1 MAAYAVVGNGKL
13 RMKKVVVFSQID
25 QDVLARLQQSYQ
37 VVVLNPKLGDIN
49 EQIRTEVVDAD
60 AMIGAGRL
68 LNESNLAPA
77 QKLKIIST
85 VSVGYDNYDVE
96 YLNQRKIWL
105 ANTPH
110 VLTETTADLAF
121 SLLLSAARKI
131 PQLDAWTKQG
141 QWKRTVPID
150 QFGVDVF
157 GKTLGIIGLGHI
169 GAAIA
174 RRGFYGFNMNILYH
188 NRREKI
194 EVAQAVNAQYRELD
208 QLLQQSDFVVVAVD
222 LNNESKALMGEAQF
236 DLMQKHAV
244 FVNIARGSVV
254 DEDAL
259 IQALQQNK
267 IFAAGLDVYAKEPLQ
282 DSPLFELANVVTA
295 PHIGSATLETRQK
308 MVNLAYQNLIDALED
323 RVPRYLVNPK
333 FE

>member
-1 MAAYAVVGNGKL
+1 MAAHAIKIGN
-13 RMKKVVVFSQID
+13 RIMKKVVVFSQID
-25 QDVLARLQQSYQ
+25 QDVLAQLQQDYW

-49 EQIRTEVVDAD
+49 DQIRTEVVDAD

-68 LNESNLAPA
+68 LNEGNLAPA

-85 VSVGYDNYDVE
+85 VSVGYDNYDVN
-96 YLNQRKIWL
+96 YLNQKKIWL

-121 SLLLSAARKI
+121 TLLLSAARKL
-131 PQLDAWTKQG
+131 PYLDAWTKQG
-141 QWKRTVPID
+141 QWKRTVSTE
-150 QFGVDVF
+150 QFGMDVF
-157 GKTLGIIGLGHI
+157 GKTLGIIGLGNI

-194 EVAQAVNAQYRELD
+194 EVAQAFNAQYRDLD
-208 QLLQQSDFVVVAVD
+208 QLLQQSDFIVVAVD
-222 LNNESKALMGEAQF
+222 LNHESQALIGAEQF

-254 DEDAL
+254 DENAL
-259 IQALQQNK
+259 IEALKQNK

-282 DSPLFELANVVTA
+282 NSALFELPNAVTL
-295 PHIGSATLETRQK
+295 PHIGSATTETRQK
-308 MVNLAYQNLIDALED
+308 MVKLAYQNLVDALQD
-323 RVPRYLVNPK
+323 RTPRYLVNPK

>member
-1 MAAYAVVGNGKL
+1 
-13 RMKKVVVFSQID
+13 MKKVVVFSQID
-25 QDVLARLQQSYQ
+25 QEVLAKLQQTYR

-68 LNESNLAPA
+68 LNESNLSTA
-77 QKLKIIST
+77 QQLKIIST
-85 VSVGYDNYDVE
+85 VSVGYDNYDVD
-96 YLNQRKIWL
+96 YLNRKKIWL

-121 SLLLSAARKI
+121 TLLLSAARKI
-131 PQLDAWTKQG
+131 PYLDAWTKQG
-141 QWKRTVPID
+141 QWKRTIATE

-157 GKTLGIIGLGHI
+157 GKTLGIIGLGNI

-174 RRGFYGFNMNILYH
+174 RRGFYGFNMNVLYH
-188 NRREKI
+188 NRREKL
-194 EVAQAVNAQYRELD
+194 EVVQAFNAQYRSLDEL
-208 QLLQQSDFVVVAVD
+208 LHQSDFIVVAVD
-222 LNNESKALMGEAQF
+222 LNSESKALIGAEQF
-236 DLMQKHAV
+236 DLMKNNAV

-254 DEDAL
+254 DENAL

-282 DSPLFELANVVTA
+282 ESKLFQLPNVVTA
-295 PHIGSATLETRQK
+295 PHIGSATTETRQK
-308 MVNLAYQNLIDALED
+308 MVKLAYQNLIDALED
-323 RVPRYLVNPK
+323 RTPRYLVNPK

>member
-1 MAAYAVVGNGKL
+1 MAAHAIKIGN
-13 RMKKVVVFSQID
+13 RIMKKVVVFSQID
-25 QDVLARLQQSYQ
+25 QDVLAQLQQDYR
-37 VVVLNPKLGDIN
+37 VVVLNPKMGDIN
-49 EQIRTEVVDAD
+49 DQIRTEVVDAD

-68 LNESNLAPA
+68 LNEGNLAPA

-85 VSVGYDNYDVE
+85 VSVGYDNYDVN
-96 YLNQRKIWL
+96 YLNQKKIWL

-121 SLLLSAARKI
+121 TLLLSAARKV
-131 PQLDAWTKQG
+131 PYLDAWTKQG
-141 QWKRTVPID
+141 QWKRTVSTE
-150 QFGVDVF
+150 QFGMDVF
-157 GKTLGIIGLGHI
+157 GKTLGIIGLGNI

-194 EVAQAVNAQYRELD
+194 EVAQAFNAQYRDLD
-208 QLLQQSDFVVVAVD
+208 QLLQQSDFIVVAVD
-222 LNNESKALMGEAQF
+222 LNHESQALIGAEQF

-254 DEDAL
+254 DENAL
-259 IQALQQNK
+259 IEALKQNK

-282 DSPLFELANVVTA
+282 NSALFELPNAVTL
-295 PHIGSATLETRQK
+295 PHIGSATTETRQK
-308 MVNLAYQNLIDALED
+308 MVKLAYQNLVDALQD
-323 RVPRYLVNPK
+323 RTPRYLVNPK

>member
-1 MAAYAVVGNGKL
+1 
-13 RMKKVVVFSQID
+13 MKKVVVFSQID
-25 QDVLARLQQSYQ
+25 QNVLARLQQNYQ
-37 VVVLNPKLGDIN
+37 VVVLNPKLGEIN

-68 LNESNLAPA
+68 LNASNLAPA

-85 VSVGYDNYDVE
+85 VSVGYDNYDVD

-141 QWKRTVPID
+141 QWKRTVSTE

-194 EVAQAVNAQYRELD
+194 EVAQAFNADYRSLD
-208 QLLQQSDFVVVAVD
+208 QLLQQSDFIVVAVD
-222 LNNESKALMGEAQF
+222 LNHESQALIGEAQF

-244 FVNIARGSVV
+244 FINIARGSVV
-254 DEDAL
+254 DENAL
-259 IQALQQNK
+259 IDALQQNK

-282 DSPLFELANVVTA
+282 SSALFELANVVTA
-295 PHIGSATLETRQK
+295 PHIGSATVETRKK
-308 MVNLAYQNLIDALED
+308 MVDLAYQNLIDALED
-323 RVPRYLVNPK
+323 RTPRYLVNPK

>member
-1 MAAYAVVGNGKL
+1 MAAHAIKIGN
-13 RMKKVVVFSQID
+13 RIMKKVVVFSQID
-25 QDVLARLQQSYQ
+25 QDVLAQLQQDYR

-49 EQIRTEVVDAD
+49 DQIRTEVVDAD

-68 LNESNLAPA
+68 LNEGNLAPA

-85 VSVGYDNYDVE
+85 VSVGYDNYDVN
-96 YLNQRKIWL
+96 YLNQKKIWL

-121 SLLLSAARKI
+121 TLLLSAARKV
-131 PQLDAWTKQG
+131 PYLDAWTKQG
-141 QWKRTVPID
+141 QWKRTVSTE
-150 QFGVDVF
+150 QFGMDVF
-157 GKTLGIIGLGHI
+157 GKTLGVIGLGNI

-194 EVAQAVNAQYRELD
+194 EVAQAFNAQYRDLD
-208 QLLQQSDFVVVAVD
+208 QLLQQSDFIVVAVD
-222 LNNESKALMGEAQF
+222 LNHESQALIGAEQF

-254 DEDAL
+254 DENAL
-259 IQALQQNK
+259 IEALKQNK

-282 DSPLFELANVVTA
+282 NSALFELPNAVTL
-295 PHIGSATLETRQK
+295 PHIGSATTETRQK
-308 MVNLAYQNLIDALED
+308 MVKLAYQNLVDALQD
-323 RVPRYLVNPK
+323 RTPRYLVNPK